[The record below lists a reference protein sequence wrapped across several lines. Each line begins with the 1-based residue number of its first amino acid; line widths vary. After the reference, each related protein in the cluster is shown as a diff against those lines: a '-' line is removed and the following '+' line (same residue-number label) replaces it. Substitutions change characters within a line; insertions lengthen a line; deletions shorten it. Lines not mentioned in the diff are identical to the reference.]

1 MERKDLLK
9 ALKEKHLTLSSMES
23 LTGGLFATSVTS
35 VPGASEV
42 FIGGAVT
49 YSNKAKE
56 SFGVKAG
63 VIQKFGAISKECA
76 DEMALRSSLFF
87 QSDCSVS
94 FTGNAGPSAE
104 EDKPI
109 GLVYVSINVKDKLY
123 SYQLNL
129 QGDREDIR
137 RQCVDFAFA
146 TLFDKI
152 NAENN

>member
-9 ALKEKHLTLSSMES
+9 TLKEKHLTLSSMES

-56 SFGVKAG
+56 SFGVKAS

-104 EDKPI
+104 EDRSC
-109 GLVYVSINVKDKLY
+109 LCFH
-123 SYQLNL
+123 
-129 QGDREDIR
+129 
-137 RQCVDFAFA
+137 QC
-146 TLFDKI
+146 KK
-152 NAENN
+152 